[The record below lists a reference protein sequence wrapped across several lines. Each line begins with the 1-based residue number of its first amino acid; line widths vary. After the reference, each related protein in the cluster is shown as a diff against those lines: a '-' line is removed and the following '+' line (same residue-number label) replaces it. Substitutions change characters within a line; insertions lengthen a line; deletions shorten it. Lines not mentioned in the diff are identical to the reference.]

1 LGLSIPFLALGRQPG
16 RPLFLCRLDFAGISR
31 SNAQAVQSLNTAM
44 LTDEFRYRILKIL
57 QNNPAASQREIA
69 RELGI
74 SLGRVNFC
82 LQALIE
88 KGLIKVN
95 NFRENEAKRAYLYLL
110 TPKGIQEKARVT
122 VRFLKV
128 KLDEY
133 ESLKREVAQL
143 QREAGGIGHEIRGR
157 NGK

>member
-1 LGLSIPFLALGRQPG
+1 
-16 RPLFLCRLDFAGISR
+16 
-31 SNAQAVQSLNTAM
+31 M
-44 LTDEFRYRILKIL
+44 LTDEYRYRILKL
-57 QNNPAASQREIA
+57 LEKNPTASQREIA
-69 RELGI
+69 RELGV

-95 NFRENEAKRAYLYLL
+95 NFRKNESKRAYLYYL
-110 TPKGIQEKARVT
+110 TPKGMKEKTRVT
-122 VRFLKV
+122 VRYLKL

-133 ESLKREVAQL
+133 ESLKREVAEL
-143 QREAGGIGHEIRGR
+143 QREAGQLNQSVPMR